1 MPKRKE
7 KIDSWRL
14 LVLVSLFLSL
24 VNSYYLF
31 TLNSTTQKF
40 EVALNTT
47 SKFPTG
53 SFLVAYSPLAVSLVF
68 CLVVAAILLYR
79 GTKQLR

>member
-53 SFLVAYSPLAVSLVF
+53 SFLLAYSPMAVSLVF
-68 CLVVAAILLYR
+68 SLVVAAILLYR
-79 GTKQLR
+79 GTKQHR

>member
-7 KIDSWRL
+7 KMDSWKL
-14 LVLVSLFLSL
+14 LVLVSLFLGL
-24 VNSYYLF
+24 INSYYLF
-31 TLNSTTQKF
+31 TLNSTAQKF

-53 SFLVAYSPLAVSLVF
+53 SFLLAYSPLAVSLIF
-68 CLVVAAILLYR
+68 CLVVAGILLYR